1 MTFIDFS
8 MTGINLALV
17 CGIALLLQGICF
29 LMMQNP
35 FKNIKKFR
43 TRDYIIFALILCF
56 IVAGAVVTVI
66 GIVNAVGLLA

>member
-1 MTFIDFS
+1 MNIDFS

-17 CGIALLLQGICF
+17 CGIVLLLQGICF

-35 FKNIKKFR
+35 FRNIKKFR
-43 TRDYIIFALILCF
+43 VRDYIIFALILCF

>member
-1 MTFIDFS
+1 MNIDFS

-43 TRDYIIFALILCF
+43 ARDYFIFALILCF

-66 GIVNAVGLLA
+66 GIVNAGGLLA

>member
-1 MTFIDFS
+1 

-43 TRDYIIFALILCF
+43 VRDYIIFALILCF